1 MGKSTMPYKPFLV
14 RSCWVFPI
22 LGIILLSFGLRLH
35 HLDAFSFWTDE
46 GLTPLRSGY
55 SIPEIL
61 SNTITIQAGSG
72 QDTHPPLYYLIIH
85 FSRNLWGETDFAYR
99 YPSVL
104 AGILLVPLVY
114 QFGRRLKNRWLGL
127 LAAGVTAVNP
137 LQIWYAQEAR
147 MYTLLV
153 LLAALTSYVL
163 WQALTTRRDLRRSLI
178 LYLILASL
186 TIYTHYT
193 AVFLIGVQSIFWA
206 WLLWQRGHKKLLVG
220 STLLLIIIIIPLLS
234 ETFPRLFTGVE
245 ANYFYVQPF
254 IMLQDVVHAF
264 SLGVT
269 IDFKLLSTRLLDWG
283 ALGLLLA
290 GFIAAPGWRHRS
302 FLFFYLYAVVFG
314 LMGGSLIKPM
324 YQGVRHIMIGS
335 PAFLLLLAWGLFW
348 LVQRMM
354 TARRRRTAVGWG
366 SLVALGFLIL
376 TAGPT
381 LSLNNLYTNSHY
393 AKNDFKSLIT
403 YVEQKAGTNDLLIF
417 NDAVLLPL
425 YDQYQQRTDIS
436 VTALPTYPYP
446 ANDQTITD
454 LTALAQTYQ
463 RIWLITS
470 PPADDRDNNSLVQGW
485 LTDHFP
491 IVDNHSF
498 GGRTIG
504 VQVLAFDTQPQAVT
518 NLPGNGRSLNIQW
531 PTSPSLKGIQLL
543 FDQPAA
549 LPTLWFNL
557 FWEGGTQPDPDT
569 QIRLVLRGPDD
580 QEWSTS
586 QNQRLMATAVSW
598 DTPLVRQSYY
608 LPIPIGTPPGIYT
621 LYAEPLADNS
631 PLGNTQSLVEIE
643 LAASSSWPIQTKPS
657 VNTSS
662 LNFQNGLTLVGATLF
677 DDEVRPGHNLP
688 FILYWQAAD
697 SFIAENLRYEIEL
710 IAPDG
715 RVLKRQEGTPGA
727 SWLDTWPSNTPITQH
742 SSFYFGPETEPGRYQ
757 LRWRLL
763 EGESNVNGRP
773 PWRPWFSKTN
783 FAGEVEVKPW
793 PLVTTL
799 PNDVT
804 PIQVDFGPD
813 IQLSGYTYEQT
824 GRTLDVTLYWRTIKV
839 PTINYLSF
847 VHLVAADGT
856 IAAQQAFL
864 PVNGLR
870 PPQTWR
876 VGEILT
882 DAYSLAIPTDLP
894 AGIYTINAGLFDLDT
909 GERPQVV
916 YQDQPQ
922 VNNQFN
928 LGTITLP

>member
-1 MGKSTMPYKPFLV
+1 MGKSTKPYKPFLV
-14 RSCWVFPI
+14 RSCWVFLI
-22 LGIILLSFGLRLH
+22 LGIILLSFGLRLY
-35 HLDAFSFWTDE
+35 HLDTFSFWTDE

-85 FSRNLWGETDFAYR
+85 FSRKLWGETDFAYR
-99 YPSVL
+99 FPSVL

-127 LAAGVTAVNP
+127 LAAGITAVNP

-163 WQALTTRRDLRRSLI
+163 WQALTTRRNLRHSLI

-193 AVFLIGVQSIFWA
+193 AVFLIAAQSVFWA
-206 WLLWQRGHKKLLVG
+206 GLLWQRGHKKLLVG
-220 STLLLIIIIIPLLS
+220 STLLLIIIILPLLP
-234 ETFPRLFTGVE
+234 ETLPRLFTGVE

-290 GFIAAPGWRHRS
+290 GFIAAPSWQQRS

-335 PAFLLLLAWGLFW
+335 PAFLLLLAWGQFW
-348 LVQRMM
+348 LIQRMM
-354 TARRRRTAVGWG
+354 AAQRQRTAVSWG
-366 SLVALGFLIL
+366 SLTALGFITLI
-376 TAGPT
+376 AGPT
-381 LSLNNLYTNSHY
+381 LSLNNLYTNSRY
-393 AKNDFKSLIT
+393 AKNDFKSLIA
-403 YVEQKAGTNDLLIF
+403 YVEQNAGANDLLIF

-454 LTALAQTYQ
+454 LTAFAQTYQ
-463 RIWLITS
+463 RIWLVTS

-485 LTDHFP
+485 LTDHLA

-518 NLPGNGRSLNIQW
+518 DLPENGRSLNIQW
-531 PTSPSLKGIQLL
+531 PTLPALKGIQLL

-557 FWEGGTQPDPDT
+557 FWEGGTQPDSEA
-569 QIRLVLRGPDD
+569 QLRLVLHGPDD

-586 QNQRLMATAVSW
+586 RGQSLTATAVSW
-598 DTPLVRQSYY
+598 DTPFVRQSYF
-608 LPIPIGTPPGIYT
+608 LSIPIGTPPGGYT
-621 LYAEPLADNS
+621 LYAEPLADDTPS
-631 PLGNTQSLVEIE
+631 GNPQPLVEIE
-643 LAASSSWPIQTKPS
+643 LAASSSWPVQTKPS
-657 VNTSS
+657 TNTAP
-662 LNFQNGLTLVGATLF
+662 LKFQNGLTLVGAALF

-688 FILYWQAAD
+688 FILYWQAD
-697 SFIAENLRYEIEL
+697 NSFIAKNLRYEIEL

-715 RVLKRQEGTPGA
+715 SVLKRQEGTPGA
-727 SWLDTWPSNTPITQH
+727 SWLDDWPTDTPIAEHT
-742 SSFYFGPETEPGRYQ
+742 SLYFRPEVEPGRYQ
-757 LRWRLL
+757 LRWRLTDDR
-763 EGESNVNGRP
+763 ETVNGRP
-773 PWRPWFSKTN
+773 PWRPWSSIQN
-783 FAGEVEVKPW
+783 MLGEIEVKPW
-793 PLVTTL
+793 PLITTL
-799 PNDVT
+799 PDNIA
-804 PIQVDFGPD
+804 PIQVDFGPT
-813 IQLSGYTYEQT
+813 IQLSGFTYEQIEDN
-824 GRTLDVTLYWRTIKV
+824 LDVTLYWQAKAIPET
-839 PTINYLSF
+839 NYFSF
-847 VHLVAADGT
+847 VHLVTADGQ
-856 IAAQQAFL
+856 IIIQQAFV
-864 PVNGLR
+864 PVDGLR
-870 PPQTWR
+870 PSKSWR
-876 VGEILT
+876 AGEILT
-882 DAYSLAIPTDLP
+882 DSYTFSLPSNLP
-894 AGIYTINAGLFDLDT
+894 AGTHTLVAGLFDPET
-909 GERPQVV
+909 EARPQVIC
-916 YQDQPQ
+916 QGQPQ
-922 VNNQFN
+922 ANNQFV